1 MLIIVLP
8 VRRVNRL
15 AHTFRSLMESDM
27 PESVYSGYKRLR
39 FDRPHPRVLR
49 VTMDNPGKK
58 NSIDEVMHP
67 EMVRV
72 WHDISYDDSVAA
84 VILTGAGDAFCA
96 GGNFEMVDQM
106 IADHEVRMK
115 NLREARDVVY
125 NMINCTKPI
134 IAAVRGPAVGGGLV
148 CAILSD
154 ISVVSKT
161 AKLIDGHT
169 RLGLAAGDHA
179 AIIWPLL
186 CGMARA
192 KYHLLMCTTI
202 SGQEAADM
210 GLVSL
215 AVDDALVQEKALEIA
230 TQLAEG
236 PPTAIRLTKYT
247 MNHWLRM
254 AAPIFDA
261 SLAFEFHAF
270 TGPELKEGLASIRE
284 KRKAN
289 FPTHSSF

>member
-1 MLIIVLP
+1 MP
-8 VRRVNRL
+8 AQTYDNYRRIL
-15 AHTFRSLMESDM
+15 
-27 PESVYSGYKRLR
+27 
-39 FDRPHPRVLR
+39 FDRPYEGVLR
-49 VTMDNPGKK
+49 VTLSNPGKK

-72 WHDISYDDSVAA
+72 WHDISHDDETAV

-96 GGNFEMVDQM
+96 GGNFDMVETMVNDY
-106 IADHEVRMK
+106 ESRMK

-134 IAAVRGPAVGGGLV
+134 ISAVRGPAVGGGLV
-148 CAILSD
+148 CALMSD
-154 ISVVSKT
+154 ISVVAKD

-192 KYHLLMCTTI
+192 KYHLMMCTTL
-202 SGQEAADM
+202 SGQEAADI
-210 GLVSL
+210 GLVSR
-215 AVDDALVQEKALEIA
+215 AVDEDKLDEEALAIA
-230 TQLAEG
+230 SKLADG
-236 PPTAIRLTKYT
+236 PPTALRLTKYT

-254 AAPIFDA
+254 AAQIFDA
-261 SLAFEFHAF
+261 SLAFEFHGF
-270 TGPELKEGLASIRE
+270 TGPELKEGMAAIKERRE
-284 KRKAN
+284 PK
-289 FPTHSSF
+289 FPRHSAF

>member
-1 MLIIVLP
+1 MSD
-8 VRRVNRL
+8 
-15 AHTFRSLMESDM
+15 SL
-27 PESVYSGYKRLR
+27 YSNYKRLR

-49 VTMDNPGKK
+49 VTIDNPGKK

-96 GGNFEMVDQM
+96 GGNFEMVQQM
-106 IADHEVRMK
+106 VENHEMRMK

-134 IAAVRGPAVGGGLV
+134 ISAVRGPAVGGGLV
-148 CAILSD
+148 CALMSD
-154 ISVVSKT
+154 ISIVSKT

-202 SGQEAADM
+202 TGEEAERI
-210 GLVSL
+210 GLVSM
-215 AVDDALVQEKALEIA
+215 AVEDSDLDAKAVEIA
-230 TQLAEG
+230 STLADG

-270 TGPELKEGLASIRE
+270 TGPELKEGMAAIKE
-284 KRKAN
+284 KRKPV
-289 FPTHSSF
+289 FPVHSAF